1 VIDPRARGGVQRR
14 GEGRREVGGGEAR
27 WNWSRRH
34 ARWRAGERADGGENE
49 DNRENAVSAD
59 HAVGLRRAVWAIGV
73 LVALAS
79 WTAPGALAQ
88 RALVRRPEKIR
99 PGISVLLDDRI
110 GLIKGRR
117 VALVTNQTGV
127 DEHGDSDIDL
137 LSTDSRARKAR
148 VQLVALF
155 SPEHGIRGTEDR
167 QFVENGVDA
176 KSGLVVHSLYTSQTI
191 PPPDSLLR
199 GVQVLIVDLQDIGTR
214 TWTYT
219 GLMLYALRA
228 GARNRIPV
236 LVLDRPNPITGSHFE
251 GPLLDSA
258 IANPNDP
265 APGAPGK
272 AYALY
277 PVPLR
282 HGMTLGEMALVFNAK
297 LALGAELTVVPVKGW
312 HRAQWFDETGLP
324 WVRPSPNMPS
334 VASALL
340 YPGLVAFEATN
351 LSVGRGTD
359 IAFQRV
365 GAPWL
370 KAKKVVDLL
379 ADRFMPGVKFE
390 VERFT
395 PRSPTDG
402 KYPGQSIAG
411 VKIVVTDRERAN
423 PSRIGAALLW
433 AIAST
438 SSDSL
443 KVRDAAFDDRF
454 GAARV
459 REALLR
465 GEDPDAVLDRELPA
479 AVAFREAVK
488 PYLIYR

>member
-1 VIDPRARGGVQRR
+1 MA
-14 GEGRREVGGGEAR
+14 
-27 WNWSRRH
+27 SRR
-34 ARWRAGERADGGENE
+34 AMVAIR
-49 DNRENAVSAD
+49 V
-59 HAVGLRRAVWAIGV
+59 RRAAWVIGV
-73 LVALAS
+73 LSALAC
-79 WTAPGALAQ
+79 WAAPAALAQ
-88 RALVRRPEKIR
+88 RGPVRRPEKIR

-110 GLIKGRR
+110 GLIRGLR

-137 LSTDSRARKAR
+137 LRNDARARKAR

-167 QFVENGVDA
+167 QFVESGVDA
-176 KSGLVVHSLYTSQTI
+176 KSGLVVHSLYASQTI

-214 TWTYT
+214 TWTFT
-219 GLMLYALRA
+219 GLMLYTLRA

-236 LVLDRPNPITGSHFE
+236 LVLDRPNPITGTHFD

-265 APGAPGK
+265 SPGAPGK

-282 HGMTLGEMALVFNAK
+282 HGMTMGEMALFFNAK
-297 LALGAELTVVPVKGW
+297 LAIGAELTVVPVKGW

-351 LSVGRGTD
+351 VSVGRGTD

-370 KAKKVVDLL
+370 KAREVVDLL

-390 VERFT
+390 AERFT
-395 PRSPTDG
+395 PQSPTDG
-402 KYPGQSIAG
+402 KYPGQGIAG
-411 VKIVVTDRERAN
+411 VRIVVTDRERAN

-433 AIAST
+433 AIAKT
-438 SSDSL
+438 SGDSL
-443 KVRDAAFDDRF
+443 KIRNAAFDDRF

-459 REALLR
+459 RDALMR

-479 AVAFREAVK
+479 AVAFRELVK
-488 PYLIYR
+488 PYLIYK